1 MQEAWS
7 AEGLH
12 PEERWIQVPDARGAD
27 AADVETWIDGEL
39 EKIQGWWGEAWTD
52 DIVQE
57 TRALLTSNLAI
68 ELPPGTLMCL
78 LHCPVP
84 APVVSRVRVAVGDGG
99 PVGVAEWEQMG
110 FEVDAYSD
118 ASLGPGLR
126 CLSSQTGEG
135 GVEVHTGVFVFAAEE
150 FSVMV
155 VVEAISPEVFGFTFT
170 EVPLI
175 LSTLDVIQ
183 PDGAPFTAQP
193 VPGLTHDPLDVWEE
207 SPLA

>member
-1 MQEAWS
+1 MQEAWR

-27 AADVETWIDGEL
+27 TADVETWIDGEV

-57 TRALLTSNLAI
+57 TRALLRSNLAI

-78 LHCPVP
+78 LHWPVP
-84 APVVSRVRVAVGDGG
+84 APVVSRVRIAVGDGG

-118 ASLGPGLR
+118 ASLGPGLK
-126 CLSSQTGEG
+126 CLSSQAGES

-175 LSTLDVIQ
+175 LSTLDVIR